1 MIGSTKDINSGF
13 PLIRM
18 RRNRMKDFSRKM
30 VSENNIFVNDLIQ
43 PLFVTRGKLENSNIT
58 SMPGI
63 KRHSIDSIV
72 SETREIY
79 KLGQDL
85 V

>member
-1 MIGSTKDINSGF
+1 MIGSTKDINSSF

-30 VSENNIFVNDLIQ
+30 VSENNLVVNDLIQ
-43 PLFVTRGKLENSNIT
+43 PLFVTQGKLENSNIT

-72 SETREIY
+72 NEAKDIVLNDIS
-79 KLGQDL
+79 
-85 V
+85 